1 MGPVFKTFSFGL
13 VKLEAQLVCGQVE
26 KKVDCHEKFIG
37 VFNWLKS
44 ILSAVICHLIANT
57 VSVKNIQWIVEC

>member
-37 VFNWLKS
+37 VFN
-44 ILSAVICHLIANT
+44 
-57 VSVKNIQWIVEC
+57 